1 MGDSTSTTPTPGVPA
16 ATPAPA
22 AEPIWAKPSIGVYSL
37 TLFALC
43 LGISWWLKNDT
54 AFNLMIGA
62 VIANANTVM
71 QFYFGSSS
79 GSQKKD
85 ETIAAQSAS
94 RTTGAVAP

>member
-1 MGDSTSTTPTPGVPA
+1 MSGTTTPSTTA
-16 ATPAPA
+16 A

-37 TLFALC
+37 TLFAAC
-43 LGISWWLKNDT
+43 LGVAWWLKSDT

-62 VIANANTVM
+62 VIANANTVV

-85 ETIAAQSAS
+85 ATIAAQQ
-94 RTTGAVAP
+94 TPPTGTPTP